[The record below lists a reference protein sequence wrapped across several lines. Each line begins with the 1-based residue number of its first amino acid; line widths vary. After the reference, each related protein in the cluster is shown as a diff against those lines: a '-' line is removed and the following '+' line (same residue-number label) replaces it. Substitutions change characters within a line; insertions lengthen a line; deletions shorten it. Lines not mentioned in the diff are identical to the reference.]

1 MILAA
6 KSAAEKVINIMV
18 PNIKTLLN
26 SFELYQNKSL
36 KQSIY
41 SIDKIHISKNYV
53 KIDKKLKTLIKI
65 IWSNINVHIVILMI

>member
-26 SFELYQNKSL
+26 PFELYQNKSL
-36 KQSIY
+36 KQSYIALIKY
-41 SIDKIHISKNYV
+41 TIV
-53 KIDKKLKTLIKI
+53 KI
-65 IWSNINVHIVILMI
+65 M